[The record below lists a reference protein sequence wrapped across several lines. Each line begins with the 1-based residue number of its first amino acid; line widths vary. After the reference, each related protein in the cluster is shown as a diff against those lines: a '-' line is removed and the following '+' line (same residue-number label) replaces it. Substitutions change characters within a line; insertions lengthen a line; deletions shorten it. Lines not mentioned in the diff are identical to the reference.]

1 MDLESEQAE
10 DEVCTRENRRFRSRL
25 RSSLVYLDVMIL
37 CQLAT
42 LFLRDPVV
50 INVSQLTDHPL
61 LFPGFPLAL
70 R

>member
-1 MDLESEQAE
+1 MDLESGHAE
-10 DEVCTRENRRFRSRL
+10 DEVRTRENRRFRSRL

-42 LFLRDPVV
+42 LFLRDPVS
-50 INVSQLTDHPL
+50 IQLTDHPL
-61 LFPGFPLAL
+61 LFPGFPLAF